1 MRWIGLLQKGWQLQ
15 NGQFSLFMGN
25 GKMLSFTRG
34 QTAHDNSA
42 TETEINTIKKN
53 TRPHFFVK
61 SFREESLKFKIKG
74 GKYLPSDHV
83 GIHQLSDGL
92 SLVTW
97 FRKNKYCSID
107 IGDHKEIH
115 CILVI
120 LQHKIINF
128 ETTKLILPRI
138 SMYLKS

>member
-1 MRWIGLLQKGWQLQ
+1 
-15 NGQFSLFMGN
+15 MGN

-34 QTAHDNSA
+34 QTAHDNS
-42 TETEINTIKKN
+42 
-53 TRPHFFVK
+53 
-61 SFREESLKFKIKG
+61 
-74 GKYLPSDHV
+74 SDHV

-107 IGDHKEIH
+107 ISDHKEIRY
-115 CILVI
+115 ILVI

>member
-1 MRWIGLLQKGWQLQ
+1 
-15 NGQFSLFMGN
+15 MGN

-34 QTAHDNSA
+34 QTAHDNS
-42 TETEINTIKKN
+42 
-53 TRPHFFVK
+53 
-61 SFREESLKFKIKG
+61 
-74 GKYLPSDHV
+74 SDHV

-107 IGDHKEIH
+107 ISDHKEIRY
-115 CILVI
+115 ILVI

-138 SMYLKS
+138 SMYLKSYFFFQFPHIVCGLLRIYRYQ